1 MRHRPVAA
9 RALALS
15 APLALLGLLG
25 LLAAAFVPGCAQKPD
40 APAWDNPF
48 DPAGADPFN
57 LTAHVTE
64 TSVILF
70 WSNPAFP
77 DIVAFEVLRSLD
89 NRNFP
94 LLAETAATL
103 SSYSDLSCPPNRVCY
118 YKVRAR
124 NAAGGVSGVSR
135 QVSAAG
141 LTYPRLDIA
150 GGARNTPTRHV
161 TLSVVTAAGDSLELA
176 DNATFAG
183 ALRLIAST
191 TDTNFVAWDLGAAT
205 ANDQTRHVWLR
216 VKSGAAYSLV
226 ALDSVE
232 TSFRPDLQILARPS
246 TVATRRLSLDIAD
259 GVGATRLRFA
269 PTRGELPAATWTTP
283 DSLVAGHIRFT
294 GEVLGAAAAPQWLYG
309 EFECD
314 FGFTF
319 VDSLLCVPDD
329 LSAAGFQLAGGATI
343 TDTLTVSLTSIAV
356 ATEMRFGESPDFS
369 SVPWR
374 AWTDTTEYTFNE
386 DPDSLRVLPGLKVI
400 YGQFR
405 NDWFSAVRADSIA
418 FSPIDARRR
427 R

>member
-9 RALALS
+9 RALALF
-15 APLALLGLLG
+15 APLALLG

-40 APAWDNPF
+40 APAWGNPF

-57 LTAHVTE
+57 LTARATG
-64 TSVILF
+64 TSITLT
-70 WSNPAFP
+70 WSRPAFT
-77 DIVAFEVLRSLD
+77 DIAAFEVLRSLD
-89 NRNFP
+89 NQAFTV
-94 LLAETAATL
+94 LDETATATR
-103 SSYSDLSCPPNRVCY
+103 YVDLSAAPNRVNY

-124 NAAGGVSGVSR
+124 NAAGEVSGVSR

-141 LTYPRLDIA
+141 LAYPRLEIA
-150 GGARNTPTRHV
+150 GGALNTPTRHV

-183 ALRLIAST
+183 ALRLVAST

-205 ANDQTRHVWLR
+205 ANDQSRHVWLR

-226 ALDSVE
+226 AHDSVE

-294 GEVLGAAAAPQWLYG
+294 GEVLGAAAVPQWLYG
-309 EFECD
+309 EFESD

-319 VDSLLCVPDD
+319 VDSLPCMPDD
-329 LSAAGFQLAGGATI
+329 LSAAGFQLAGGATV
-343 TDTLTVSLTSIAV
+343 TVTTTVSLTSIAV

-369 SVPWR
+369 GVPWR
-374 AWTDTTEYTFNE
+374 AWTDTTEFTFSE
-386 DPDSLRVLPGLKVI
+386 DPDSLRVLPGLKIVF
-400 YGQFR
+400 GQFR
-405 NDWFSAVRADSIA
+405 NDWFGTVRTASIT
-418 FSPIDARRR
+418 FSPLDARRR